1 MEGDIGTVA
10 SGGVSTIGCQSV
22 ERLVGLV
29 VLKIND
35 QIRPEPTTRHLT
47 RIATLIRNDSAPI
60 LGHKIVIGMGMAVTP
75 QINSV
80 LLHQPA

>member
-1 MEGDIGTVA
+1 MFIRILQDGPIRYRTLPMVLNLNDPPRPKPATV
-10 SGGVSTIGCQSV
+10 
-22 ERLVGLV
+22 
-29 VLKIND
+29 
-35 QIRPEPTTRHLT
+35 HLP
-47 RIATLIRNDSAPI
+47 RIASLVRNDSAPI